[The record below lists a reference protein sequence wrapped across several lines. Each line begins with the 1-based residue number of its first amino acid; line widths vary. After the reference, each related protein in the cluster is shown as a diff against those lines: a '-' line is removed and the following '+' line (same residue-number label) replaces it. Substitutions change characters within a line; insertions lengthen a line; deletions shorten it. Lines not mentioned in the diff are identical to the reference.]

1 MSIEFDTKLAAA
13 KTRVAEMERKYIP
26 LKQKMGNMQ
35 LAFGHLRLAVNEG
48 ITFASQTA
56 SGQKAYAPAD
66 WAKLAKFM
74 RDGLA
79 GLQGAMQGNEFRVEN
94 LIEWLEGH
102 GYVVTDKSKVAYS
115 EITEEQHV
123 ENCMSDL
130 KERGYTVYKRKAK
143 KNESSGGD
151 VS

>member
-1 MSIEFDTKLAAA
+1 MSSEFDTKLAAA

-94 LIEWLEGH
+94 LIEWLKEH
-102 GYVVTDKSKVAYS
+102 DELPSNEMS
-115 EITEEQHV
+115 EAQMV
-123 ENCMSDL
+123 KAL
-130 KERGYTVYKRKAK
+130 KAEGYTVYKRKAK